1 MNTKINYFVNQHQ
14 IFDLEYNIPMQTSGY
29 NTMMGNGV
37 GNKIPNQRKIFE
49 DTSISLCVDQGEI
62 LNNPVCRMDLIFW
75 QNIKDLGDRIE
86 DISENT
92 TLE

>member
-29 NTMMGNGV
+29 NNLLGNGV

-49 DTSISLCVDQGEI
+49 DTSISLSVDQGEI
-62 LNNPVCRMDLIFW
+62 LNNPVCRIDLIFW
-75 QNIKDLGDRIE
+75 
-86 DISENT
+86 
-92 TLE
+92 